1 MPMHRSNLQRMVEI
15 AIAVAL
21 VAVLSNIRVYKLPQG
36 GSITAGSL
44 VPIFYVALRWGGRA
58 GILAGVLA
66 GVVNYILEPYF
77 VHPVQVLLDYP
88 VAFGALG
95 LAGFF
100 PRRPVAGIVVGGLGR
115 FLAHF
120 LSGIVFFASYA
131 PAGTSPA
138 VYSAVYNGSY
148 MLPETVISVVLTL
161 LVVRAMERI
170 RPVQVA

>member
-1 MPMHRSNLQRMVEI
+1 MNRRDLQRLVEI
-15 AIAVAL
+15 GIAVAL
-21 VAVLSNIRVYKLPQG
+21 VAVLSNVRVYKLPQG

-44 VPIFYVALRWGGRA
+44 VPVFYIALRWGGKA
-58 GILAGVLA
+58 GMLAGVLA
-66 GVVNYILEPYF
+66 GLVNYILEPFY
-77 VHPVQVLLDYP
+77 VHPLQVLLDYP

-100 PRRPVAGIVVGGLGR
+100 PRSPALGIVIGGAGR

-131 PAGTSPA
+131 PKGTSPV

-148 MLPETVISVVLTL
+148 MLPEIVISVVLTL
-161 LVVRAMERI
+161 LVVRAMQRA
-170 RPVQVA
+170 RPVPA